1 MKKTIVALLGVS
13 ILGMSA
19 YGYDQTDRIKDMRT
33 MEQAMSEI
41 QKGILYN
48 NSKLVLE
55 SIANLKK
62 ASANVEIA
70 PKGDMDYSST
80 FAKQQSKNIRK
91 YAEKIESNIKAGR
104 KHGAANNYT
113 KVLGECISCHNKI
126 RKWN

>member
-1 MKKTIVALLGVS
+1 MQKTILALLGVS

-48 NSKLVLE
+48 NGKLVLE
-55 SIANLKK
+55 SIVNLKK
-62 ASANVEIA
+62 ASANIEIA

-80 FAKQQSKNIRK
+80 FAKQQSKNIQK